1 MKLEMGEDCHQQEM
15 HFSDNTMLHRVYL
28 FKAKQIDTHKRG
40 PISSFNIIMNSCI
53 KKMTVAN
60 SDG

>member
-28 FKAKQIDTHKRG
+28 FKAKQIDTRIG
-40 PISSFNIIMNSCI
+40 EGGLISSFNIFIVTLQ
-53 KKMTVAN
+53 K
-60 SDG
+60 